1 MTFRGGGP
9 NAGRRVSGLAVA
21 GTSLAGIGAAATA
34 AAASL
39 CCIGP
44 AVVSIVGVGGAV
56 AAAGLK
62 PYRPF
67 LILGSL
73 VLLGVA
79 FWLTYQPRTA
89 AAAGAAA
96 CPTQAGRMS
105 RRIVWI
111 AAVVW
116 LGALLLPGMLS
127 FLP

>member
-1 MTFRGGGP
+1 MTSPASTPGE
-9 NAGRRVSGLAVA
+9 ARRTTGLAVV

-39 CCIGP
+39 CCVGP
-44 AVVSIVGVGGAV
+44 AVVSIVGVSGAV

-67 LILGSL
+67 LILGSMA
-73 VLLGVA
+73 LLGLA

-89 AAAGAAA
+89 ASGGAVA
-96 CPTQAGRMS
+96 CRTRAGRMS

-116 LGALLLPGMLS
+116 LGAVLLPQVLS
-127 FLP
+127 LLP